1 MEATRRLFDENA
13 YQSAFSATV
22 LQCEPD
28 EKDGFAVVLDQTA
41 FFPEGGG
48 QYPDVGTL
56 NGIPVTDVQEKNGVI
71 FHTVSEALP
80 VGATVS
86 GEIDGVRRFDFMQQH
101 SGEHIFSGLAH
112 SRFGATN
119 VGFHLGLSVMTIDLD
134 VPLSEEDIL
143 GLETSANEC
152 VYQNLPIEITYPT
165 AEELAVLPYRSKK
178 ELTGKVRIV
187 TIPGYDICA
196 CCGTHVARTGEIGLI
211 KIVSFQNYKG
221 GTRLTMLCGKRALSD
236 YQRRT
241 HDVTEVTTRLSVKPE
256 ELSSAVSRLENEIT
270 NHKITESALRRE
282 LFAAKAA
289 ALGTG
294 KRCFVF
300 EDALSPDELRRY
312 CLTLAERFDVA
323 GVFSGSDGNWRFAIA
338 SQSGDTTP
346 YVAALRENFSGRG
359 GGKPELCQGTCG
371 GNRSEMEDLLNNL

>member
-13 YQSAFSATV
+13 YQWAFTAVV

-28 EKDGFAVVLDQTA
+28 GKSGFAVVLDQTA

-48 QYPDVGTL
+48 QYPDAGTL
-56 NGIPVTDVQEKNGVI
+56 NGLSVTDVQEKDGVI
-71 FHTVSEALP
+71 FHTVPEALP
-80 VGATVS
+80 VGMTVS
-86 GEIDGVRRFDFMQQH
+86 GAIDGVRRFEFMQQH

-119 VGFHLGLSVMTIDLD
+119 VGFHLGLSVMTVDLD

-152 VYQNLPIEITYPT
+152 VYKNLPIEITYPT
-165 AEELAVLPYRSKK
+165 AEELSVLPYRSKK
-178 ELTGKVRIV
+178 ELTGRVRIV

-211 KIVSFQNYKG
+211 KIISFQNYKG
-221 GTRLTMLCGKRALSD
+221 GTRLSMLCGKRALWD

-241 HDVTEVTTRLSVKPE
+241 HDITEVTTRLSVKPE
-256 ELSSAVSRLENEIT
+256 ELSAAVSRLENEIT

-282 LFAAKAA
+282 LFETKAA
-289 ALGTG
+289 ALGSG
-294 KRCFVF
+294 KANFVF
-300 EDALSPDELRRY
+300 EEALAPDELRRY
-312 CLTLAERFDVA
+312 CLTLTENFEIA

-338 SQSGDTTP
+338 SKSGGTAP

-371 GNRSEMEDLLNNL
+371 GSRAEIENILNDL